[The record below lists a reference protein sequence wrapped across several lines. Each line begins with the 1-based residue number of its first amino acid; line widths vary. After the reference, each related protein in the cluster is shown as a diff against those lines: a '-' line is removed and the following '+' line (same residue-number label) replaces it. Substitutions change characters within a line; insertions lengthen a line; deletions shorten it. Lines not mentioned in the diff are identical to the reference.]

1 MPDRPCP
8 ECLHPKMQLMETPA
22 SPYVDYLKCEHC
34 GHIRAE
40 MKPGFEPDL
49 PPTTPESPAN

>member
-1 MPDRPCP
+1 
-8 ECLHPKMQLMETPA
+8 MQLMETPA

-49 PPTTPESPAN
+49 PPTTPESPGN